1 MGKDYLLQVQNVT
14 KRYGDKIALNDFSM
28 DICPGE
34 IVALIGEN
42 GAGKT
47 TLLNI
52 ICGYCKPS
60 AGQVQ
65 YKGKNIVAT
74 PLITREF
81 GVLIEPQFLDYIS
94 AEENLRLLSQLTNQK
109 QDIRIKE
116 LLEKTELYSSRKKK
130 VKEFSFGMKQRLGLC
145 QCLLTEVGFLILDEP
160 FVGLDPIGKE
170 LFKRTILDMAHNQ
183 NVPVLFSSHDLDDV
197 DEICDRV
204 VMISKGN
211 KQLDQPLEHKQTY
224 TVKIECTISD
234 DIKRSLMEKC
244 GELRFFED
252 KIMFQDET
260 LIIDIQKI
268 LLQKGHYICGFTVQ
282 KNNLKS
288 LFGMEG

>member
-1 MGKDYLLQVQNVT
+1 M
-14 KRYGDKIALNDFSM
+14 
-28 DICPGE
+28 
-34 IVALIGEN
+34 
-42 GAGKT
+42 
-47 TLLNI
+47 
-52 ICGYCKPS
+52 
-60 AGQVQ
+60 Q
-65 YKGKNIVAT
+65 YKGENIFEK
-74 PLITREF
+74 PLTIQEF
-81 GVLIEPQFLDYIS
+81 GILIEPQFLDYIS
-94 AEENLRLLSQLTNQK
+94 AEENLRLLSQLANRK

-145 QCLLTEVGFLILDEP
+145 QCLLTEVGFLILGEP

-170 LFKRTILDMAHNQ
+170 IFKQTILDIAHKQ

-224 TVKIECTISD
+224 TVKTECSISG
-234 DIKRSLMEKC
+234 DIRRSLLEKC
-244 GELRFFED
+244 SDLQFFED
-252 KIMFQDET
+252 KIIFQDEN

-268 LLQKGHYICGFTVQ
+268 LLQEGHYICGFSVQ

>member
-1 MGKDYLLQVQNVT
+1 M
-14 KRYGDKIALNDFSM
+14 
-28 DICPGE
+28 
-34 IVALIGEN
+34 
-42 GAGKT
+42 
-47 TLLNI
+47 
-52 ICGYCKPS
+52 
-60 AGQVQ
+60 
-65 YKGKNIVAT
+65 
-74 PLITREF
+74 
-81 GVLIEPQFLDYIS
+81 IEPQFLDYIS
-94 AEENLRLLSQLTNQK
+94 AEKNLRLLSQLCNQK
-109 QDIRIKE
+109 QDMRIKE

-160 FVGLDPIGKE
+160 FVGL
-170 LFKRTILDMAHNQ
+170 
-183 NVPVLFSSHDLDDV
+183 FSSHDLDDV

-224 TVKIECTISD
+224 TVKIERTISD
-234 DIKRSLMEKC
+234 DIKRSLLEKC
-244 GELRFFED
+244 SDLRFFED

-268 LLQKGHYICGFTVQ
+268 LLQKGHYICGFSVQ